1 MVKLAL
7 YLALLASVL
16 MLSKAPWIAALV
28 YSIVSVMQP
37 QYIWFWAFE
46 GFSAFK
52 FAAGVSILAWMW
64 HAMQG
69 NIRWEVYRTGQF
81 KGMFVLLIIFHL
93 SNFLTPFASYFSL
106 VSGDLVVSIFT
117 TIFVMYFIVLPL
129 INDENTIKFF
139 GFMYIF
145 IVVYYAYWANDHYL
159 SNNWGQFSQGRL
171 MGPRGSPYAD
181 GNITSIVLTSGLGF
195 VMFGARY
202 FPQKWLKYG
211 LLLTIPFIWHALI
224 LFASRGALLSAAAVT
239 LFFAMVVNSRVLNI
253 AIAFGFVGML
263 VWQGGM
269 LTQRTNNTVSQ
280 AQSSNSEA
288 PLNPRLVSWSVGI
301 DIALE
306 YPLLG
311 AGPQRFQY
319 ASRQLY
325 PGKSPHVAHNT
336 FLNFSANTGLIAG
349 FIYLSF
355 FWVSFKQYRY
365 VKKRVRENS
374 IFDYINLSCMSGL
387 VGYFVGAFFLD
398 LIIFEPFYFL
408 LILMSANYVLMKN
421 STNTDALLQEQPI
434 DKKMKNQFTRNQ
446 HNKPGIS

>member
-16 MLSKAPWIAALV
+16 MLSNAPWIAALV

-46 GFSAFK
+46 GFSVFK
-52 FAAGVSILAWMW
+52 FAAGVSILAWLW
-64 HAMQG
+64 HVMQG
-69 NIRWEVYRTGQF
+69 NIRWEVYKTGQF
-81 KGMFVLLIIFHL
+81 KGMFLLLLIFYL
-93 SNFLTPFASYFSL
+93 SNFFTPFASYFSL

-117 TIFVMYFIVLPL
+117 TIFIMYFIVLPL
-129 INDENTIKFF
+129 INNENTIKFF

-145 IVVYYAYWANDHYL
+145 VVVYYAYWANDHYL

-181 GNITSIVLTSGLGF
+181 GNVTSIVLTSGLGF

-202 FPQKWLKYG
+202 FSQKWLKYG
-211 LLLTIPFIWHALI
+211 LLFTIPFIWHALI

-239 LFFAMVVNSRVLNI
+239 LFFALVVKSRLLNI

-269 LTQRTNNTVSQ
+269 LTQRTNNTVAQ
-280 AQSSNSEA
+280 AQMSGEEE

-301 DIALE
+301 DIAME

-311 AGPQRFQY
+311 AGPQRFQF
-319 ASRQLY
+319 ASRQLF

-336 FLNFSANTGLIAG
+336 FLNFSANTGFFAG

-355 FWVSFKQYRY
+355 FWVSYKQYRF
-365 VKKRVRENS
+365 VKKRVRDNS

-408 LILMSANYVLMKN
+408 LLLISANYVLAKN
-421 STNTDALLQEQPI
+421 SKNRDAILQYESDVKVFQNKSI
-434 DKKMKNQFTRNQ
+434 INKNIR
-446 HNKPGIS
+446 